1 MEANKFATMLKRK
14 SPRFVLV
21 LVYAV
26 LEWVLLILLLL
37 NSFFSY
43 LITKFANYFGL
54 KPPCPWCSSR
64 VEHMLEPQKSYSDL
78 VCEIHANEISKL
90 GYCLNHKRLAESHS
104 MCGNC
109 FSSQPNCRENSTQ
122 SRMDLISLLGDKY
135 QKKPSICSCC
145 SKSFNTKLSPLSLE
159 YAHKGDSNIE
169 AVHDDN
175 NEGTTKPDSMSVHS
189 ENGYEMETTSSLRDT
204 TAEENCRNESKKL
217 VHQSSNATTIEYC
230 CLQEDHSLDTTPLPS
245 ESGMVCDLGCSLIPT
260 DLIDFSTTIDEGLI
274 NSLKDQEHHDH
285 EQGSFDSKSKIEL
298 EDQLSREAAL
308 LMVTKSGANTSNG
321 GLKSLEMAK
330 GFTDASS
337 IEQVEKRNLE
347 LVGMLCDDLVTAPEA
362 QTSFV
367 DTEQL
372 TNTKEPNDPPE
383 CEEERILAV
392 ISRNLSNTKG
402 SHHAADQPQ
411 AHKDSSLPFLEIS
424 NVPAHS
430 DVGTG
435 PTGKSVLQD
444 KTSRTKNA
452 QEVNHFCMCS
462 EPSEPEEE
470 RLVCGQNCINTIH
483 YLYKKPNGN
492 GECGADD
499 GSVASVTNGG
509 EPVTTVEELKA
520 ALKAESKAL
529 SALYSE
535 LEEERSAS
543 AVAANQTMAMITRL
557 QEEKAAMQMEAL
569 QYQRMM
575 EEQSEYDQEALQ
587 LLNELMNKMEREKQE
602 LEKELEIY
610 QKKVLD
616 YEEKEKIRVMSR
628 IKYGSMRSRNSSA
641 SCSQSWDSD
650 ALSIDLNCEARD
662 EDSSFPQECS
672 NNTNNPDDAEAL
684 SLEEMALDCVKQMS
698 ILDNSLAGFQ
708 EERLSVLDQLKAL
721 EDRLVVLSENEN
733 CSQDAN
739 LVENCSNYSTKNIE
753 ENHDFSSPEEKQI
766 SDEKITLASM
776 AKRLLPLLGVAAEDN
791 ETEAGLTNEKQ
802 VRTESIAMHNSVT
815 NSELHDTRIAIEEEV
830 DHVYER
836 LQALEKSNLEKGMD
850 LLQESLQH
858 LRDLRDVELC
868 IRNINVPVDEAAGN

>member
-204 TAEENCRNESKKL
+204 TAEENCRNE
-217 VHQSSNATTIEYC
+217 N
-230 CLQEDHSLDTTPLPS
+230 
-245 ESGMVCDLGCSLIPT
+245 
-260 DLIDFSTTIDEGLI
+260 EGLI